1 MNTCITC
8 GKELAQNDIG
18 AYKKFVNR
26 GAKDSFL
33 CRGCLAKKLD
43 IPLSQLEE
51 KIEYFKRF
59 LREPRL
65 LKFTSSGSIPIPASR

>member
-1 MNTCITC
+1 MSACAVC
-8 GKELAQNDIG
+8 EKELAQNDIG

-33 CRGCLAKKLD
+33 CRGCLAERLG

-51 KIEYFKRF
+51 KIEYFKSQGCTLF
-59 LREPRL
+59 
-65 LKFTSSGSIPIPASR
+65 A

>member
-1 MNTCITC
+1 MSGCVQC
-8 GKELAQNDIG
+8 GKELGQNDIG

-33 CRGCLAKKLD
+33 CKGCLAKQLG

-51 KIEYFKRF
+51 KIEYFKGQGCTLF
-59 LREPRL
+59 
-65 LKFTSSGSIPIPASR
+65 A